1 MSRIYIIED
10 DVNLQE
16 YIKEYLTAYGYEVEI
31 VKNFDNVIDEIE
43 AWKPDLILLDINLP
57 KYDGFYYLRLIRKKY
72 KTHVIIVSARSDE
85 AEQIRGI
92 ELGADD
98 YITKPFSVG
107 VLMAKVGALIRR
119 ADQYNE
125 IKTNSIGNLSLIDDS
140 MKLKYKDDVI
150 DLSKNEYRIMN
161 ILVKNFE
168 KVVER
173 EELLEA
179 LWDDENFVDSNT
191 LTVNITRV
199 KKKLADVNEEFI
211 IKTKRGVGYV
221 LTKNT

>member
-125 IKTNSIGNLSLIDDS
+125 IKTNSIGNLSLIEDS